1 MSRIDEYKRDLEP
14 REKTFL
20 EEYEQAIHDLL
31 NDINRTNNLKKKND
45 LTQERV
51 KRFDKLRAS
60 TNVANL
66 LFNNANKIFAKDDA
80 NKIRANIKK
89 LNELELGLNVDE
101 KQYISI
107 LCHIYQV
114 NSERLRLQL
123 LTFIDFDSN
132 PLKVKEPKTLGQ
144 LINELEKNYSYN
156 KFVKYLTGKSKTR
169 NAVAHYSYFYEE
181 GEINLC
187 ENYFTPSPKPMGLA
201 DFMRE
206 SKELNILTEA
216 FYCIFSDKYILE
228 DE

>member
-1 MSRIDEYKRDLEP
+1 MTKIDEYKKDLEP
-14 REKTFL
+14 GEKTFL

-31 NDINRTNNLKKKND
+31 DDINRTNNLKKKTD
-45 LTQERV
+45 FTREQV
-51 KRFDKLRAS
+51 KRFDKLRTS

-66 LFNNANKIFAKDDA
+66 LFNNANKIFAKDDI

-123 LTFIDFDSN
+123 LTFIDFDSDL
-132 PLKVKEPKTLGQ
+132 LKVKRPKTLGQ
-144 LINELEKNYSYN
+144 LIEKLNGEYSYN

-169 NAVAHYSYFYEE
+169 NAVAHYSYFYE
-181 GEINLC
+181 GGKINLC
-187 ENYFTPSPKPMGLA
+187 ENYFTPSPEPMGIA
-201 DFMRE
+201 EFMIE
-206 SKELNILTEA
+206 SKKLNILTEA
-216 FYCIFSDKYILE
+216 FYCIFSDKCISG